1 MSNGRTPKPVFWMGS
16 SRKDLKGFPDPVQD
30 VCGFALWLAQT
41 GTKHPDA
48 KPLKGF
54 KGAGVLEVVED
65 HEGGTFRAVYTVRFA
80 RAVYMLH
87 AFQKKSKKGVKT
99 PKQEIELVQRR
110 LKMAEEHYAEWIKT
124 QPDEEETPGS

>member
-1 MSNGRTPKPVFWMGS
+1 MPKPVFWIRS
-16 SRKDLKGFPDPVQD
+16 SRKDLKAFPDPVQD

-48 KPLKGF
+48 KALKGF
-54 KGAGVLEVVED
+54 KGAGVLEVVEN
-65 HEGGTFRAVYTVRFA
+65 HAGSTFRAVYTVRFA
-80 RAVYMLH
+80 RAVYMLP
-87 AFQKKSKKGVKT
+87 AFQKMSKKGVKT

-124 QPDEEETPGS
+124 QPDEPTEEEAP